1 MVRLEKRKRPPE
13 AAQLVAYDFET
24 TRIQP
29 GTPRPVYLTAYAK
42 GRIHY
47 AERVRD
53 MAHLHSMIVDNFL
66 TDAMR
71 GCKFVAWNA
80 NNFDTYFIAA
90 AIVTD
95 ERFVIRPY
103 LTRSNALRGMRI
115 VDACDVHNKK
125 AVGWEFLDGIAMLGL
140 IGVSLDK
147 FLQNFA
153 PDHKKMTGVID
164 FEREE
169 FDPDNKAHC
178 AYAMQDSVGLW
189 HGMTRAQ
196 SILMQRFDQP
206 LAVTMGGACIKI
218 FQRYI
223 PDGVRVKSNDPDLAD
238 IIRGH
243 VLRGGFCYCVR
254 RYHGPVWKFDL
265 NQAYAAAMRE
275 CQLPQGDAWPLPGRM
290 PRSGSPAFVARIT
303 ATNPRNRV
311 PFYYRTMIDGRMR
324 SMFGTHE
331 ILDTWLT
338 SIEIEQLQSEGWN
351 IEARESWFW
360 QQSFTM
366 RDFVDS
372 LETMRQTCEGGPA
385 GPIGTMIKMTG
396 NHSYG
401 KTLEQLEPFE
411 YALAYK
417 SPPGFVPLYADGD
430 TDPLPFVHVRAMES
444 DEVRLKA
451 YHQPQLGAWITAYVR
466 MVVRRAAL
474 IDPEAWLYAD
484 TDCVV
489 FSRDVGDKLDTHPSR
504 YGAWKKE
511 EQGAIFKIIAK
522 KVYFDVRTGKGHA
535 KGLHVKRLSAQ
546 DFAEWF
552 DGNPPAQDQIQRQN
566 FLRVMQ
572 GAEMYRLQNRRGTAV
587 ESTVATPK

>member
-1 MVRLEKRKRPPE
+1 M
-13 AAQLVAYDFET
+13 
-24 TRIQP
+24 
-29 GTPRPVYLTAYAK
+29 YLTAYAK
-42 GRIHY
+42 GRLHL

-53 MAHLHSMIVDNFL
+53 MRHLHALIVDHFL
-66 TDAMR
+66 VDEFR
-71 GCKFVAWNA
+71 DCKFVAWNA
-80 NNFDTYFIAA
+80 NNFDTYFVAA
-90 AIVTD
+90 ALVTD
-95 ERFVIRPY
+95 ERYVIRPY
-103 LTRSNALRGMRI
+103 MTRSNSLRGMRVI
-115 VDACDVHNKK
+115 DARDIHNKK
-125 AVGWEFLDGIAMLGL
+125 AKGWEFLDGIAMLGL
-140 IGVSLDK
+140 MGVSLEK
-147 FLQNFA
+147 FLANFA
-153 PDHKKMTGVID
+153 PDFKKLTGVVD
-164 FEREE
+164 FEHEE

-178 AYAMQDSVGLW
+178 EYAMRDSVGLW
-189 HGMTRAQ
+189 HGITRAQ

-223 PDGVRVKSNDPDLAD
+223 PEGVRVKSNDADLSD
-238 IIRGH
+238 IIRGY

-275 CQLPQGDAWPLPGRM
+275 CALPQGEAWPLPDRM
-290 PRSGSPAFVARIT
+290 PRSGSPAYVARIT
-303 ATNPRNRV
+303 ATNFQNRV

-324 SMFGTHE
+324 SMFAMHE
-331 ILDTWLT
+331 IFDTWLT
-338 SIEIEQLQSEGWN
+338 SIEVEQLQCEGWT
-351 IEARESWFW
+351 IEARASWFW
-360 QQSFTM
+360 QQSFNM
-366 RDFVDS
+366 ADFVDS
-372 LETMRQTCEGGPA
+372 LESMRQTCEGGPA

-401 KTLEQLEPFE
+401 KTLEQSDPLE
-411 YALAYK
+411 YALARE
-417 SPPGFVPLYADGD
+417 SPPGYVPLYADGD
-430 TDPLPFVHVRAMES
+430 TDPLPFVHVRALEP

-451 YHQPQLGAWITAYVR
+451 YHQPHIGAWITAHVR

-504 YGAWKKE
+504 YGAWKIE
-511 EQGAIFKIIAK
+511 EQGATFKIIAK
-522 KVYFDVRTGKGHA
+522 KVYFDVHTGKGHA

-552 DGNPPAQDQIQRQN
+552 DGNPPSQDQIQRQN

-587 ESTVATPK
+587 EATTATPK